1 MNNRTYEVFLKAQA
15 HCTDILK
22 QTNIIVNDFLRKNGI
37 KEENV
42 CFVAVGS
49 VGRLEALHA
58 SDLDFIP
65 LLVDKKALEEFQ
77 PFDKDLRNLLS
88 SNLNLKI
95 SEGADLTRSASV
107 SELIEKKAIGGE
119 KDNSTWLTKRVLVLT
134 EGRQAGGAFPLK
146 EIRNK
151 ILHAYSGSERTRG
164 RHVLS
169 LCNDVAR
176 YYRTLGIEYKAKVD
190 ILDKDWCTRNI
201 KLRHSRKF
209 WYFSLI
215 ISIVALAAKHP
226 EGEKEYIEG
235 LLDAFELPPYIR
247 IFEAI
252 GDKHGLVGELFDR
265 YAWYLEFM
273 SNKDHRKA
281 LTKVTHKD
289 RYNPELSNP
298 FPQMKLNS
306 DMLAVEILRIINSLD
321 SYMKQ
326 RVFDWFLF

>member
-1 MNNRTYEVFLKAQA
+1 MKAHK
-15 HCTDILK
+15 HCTDIIDK
-22 QTNIIVNDFLRKNGI
+22 TSTVVNDFLRQKKIN
-37 KEENV
+37 KDNV

-49 VGRLEALHA
+49 VGRLEALQA
-58 SDLDFIP
+58 SDLDFMPI
-65 LLVDKKALEEFQ
+65 LKDKNSLEEYL
-77 PFDKDLRNLLS
+77 PHDKAFRSVLR
-88 SNLNLKI
+88 SNLGLKI
-95 SEGADLTRSASV
+95 SEGADLTRCASIND
-107 SELIEKKAIGGE
+107 LIDKQSIGGD

-134 EGRQAGGAFPLK
+134 EGKQAGGAFPLK
-146 EIRNK
+146 EIHKK

-190 ILDKDWCTRNI
+190 VLDKDWCTRNI

-235 LLDAFELPPYIR
+235 LLDAFQLPPYIR
-247 IFEAI
+247 VFKAI
-252 GDKHGLVGELFDR
+252 YDKHGMLLGELFDR

-273 SNKDHRKA
+273 ANKDHRKA
-281 LTKVTHKD
+281 LMEVTHKE

-306 DMLAVEILRIINSLD
+306 DMLAVDILRIINSLD
-321 SYMKQ
+321 SYMQK
-326 RVFDWFLF
+326 RIFDWFLF